1 MVPEYQEQDIRS
13 KLFQPVKDNNPALL
27 YFGSQSEAELF
38 MRKTCVRKFKSYI
51 MRNRMII
58 EI

>member
-38 MRKTCVRKFKSYI
+38 MRKTCVRKV
-51 MRNRMII
+51 
-58 EI
+58 